1 MRVRAK
7 QEVHDRTLDE
17 FDHQHLS
24 PGGEYLVVGYDD
36 QYLRVLND
44 VCEPIL
50 YPRYLFEIVDPS
62 VPGDWVRVEEGEG
75 QYFVDPPEC
84 SEPGF
89 YERLFDGDPRARAHF
104 ACVLLRLG

>member
-7 QEVHDRTLDE
+7 KEVHDRTLDE
-17 FDHQHLS
+17 FDNQYLS
-24 PGGEYLVVGYDD
+24 PGKEYLVVGYDE
-36 QYLRVLND
+36 QYLRVLDD
-44 VCEPIL
+44 VGEPIL

-62 VPGDWVRVEEGEG
+62 VPGDWVRVDVDG

-89 YERLFDGDPRARAHF
+89 YESLFDGDPSASAIFAR
-104 ACVLLRLG
+104 VLLRLG